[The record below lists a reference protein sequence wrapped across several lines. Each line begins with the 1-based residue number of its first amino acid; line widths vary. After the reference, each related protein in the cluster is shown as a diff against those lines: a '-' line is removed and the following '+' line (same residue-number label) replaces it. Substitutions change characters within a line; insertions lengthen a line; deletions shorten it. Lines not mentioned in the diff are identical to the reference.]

1 MALTLL
7 LPVLACL
14 QILPRPAALA
24 DEASLK
30 PLLTVSPE
38 YSTYRVGNSVTFTCL
53 TPKGHQAMQFQFLK
67 DEAEVDSPETQS
79 QLLHTY
85 NLPSLNVHDS
95 GSYRC
100 KYWPPGQK
108 IPSKLSDP
116 ITLNVYDRPPPPS
129 LSLDPPCLEYL
140 LGEQATVSCIDPK
153 VGEVTG
159 YRFYN
164 ERSGDI
170 STYAPDPSGGAK
182 LVFLAL
188 HMADAGPYTCK
199 YWKAQ
204 NGQEILSVGSQPVS
218 VSVLDPPSQ
227 PALSLDPTS
236 GVIKEGF
243 PLLITCMAPRD
254 TGERRFHF
262 YKDGVEFIPGNTLSQ
277 INTTGPGSGS
287 MNVSVLS
294 IPRAGPDSTGK
305 FTCGYEEK
313 VCQKWVQSPRSQAV
327 NITMTADKVF
337 LLRFLVVGGSFFI
350 INGLIFL
357 ISHCCL

>member
-14 QILPRPAALA
+14 QILPRPAAPA

-53 TPKGHQAMQFQFLK
+53 TPKGHQAMQFQFLR
-67 DEAEVDSPETQS
+67 DEAEVDFPETQS

-100 KYWPPGQK
+100 KYWPLGQK

-140 LGEQATVSCIDPK
+140 LGEQATLSCVDPE

-164 ERSGDI
+164 ERSGDN
-170 STYAPDPSGGAK
+170 STYAPDPSRGAK

-188 HMADAGPYTCK
+188 HMADAGPYICK
-199 YWKAQ
+199 YWRAQ

-218 VSVLDPPSQ
+218 VSVLEPPSQ
-227 PALSLDPTS
+227 PALILDPPS
-236 GVIKEGF
+236 GVIKEGL

-262 YKDGVEFIPGNTLSQ
+262 YKDGVEFIPGNTPSQ
-277 INTTGPGSGS
+277 INTTGPASGS

-294 IPRAGPDSTGK
+294 IPRAGPHSTGK

-327 NITMTADKVF
+327 NITVTADKVF

>member
-14 QILPRPAALA
+14 QILPRPVSLA

-38 YSTYRVGNSVTFTCL
+38 YSTYCIGNSVTFTCL
-53 TPKGHQAMQFQFLK
+53 TPKGHQAMQFQFLR
-67 DEAEVDSPETQS
+67 DGAEVDSAETQS
-79 QLLHTY
+79 QLPHTY
-85 NLPSLNVHDS
+85 NLPRLNVHDS

-100 KYWPPGQK
+100 RYWTPGQK
-108 IPSKLSDP
+108 IASKLSDP
-116 ITLNVYDRPPPPS
+116 ITINVYERPPPPS

-140 LGEQATVSCIDPK
+140 LGEPVMLSCIDPK
-153 VGEVTG
+153 VGKVTG

-164 ERSGDI
+164 ERNGET

-199 YWKAQ
+199 YWRAES
-204 NGQEILSVGSQPVS
+204 GQEILSVGSQPVS

-227 PALSLDPTS
+227 PSLSMDPPT
-236 GVIKEGF
+236 GVIKEGL
-243 PLLITCMAPRD
+243 PLLLTCTAPRD

-262 YKDGVEFIPGNTLSQ
+262 YRDGAEFIPGNTWSQ
-277 INTTGPGSGS
+277 ISTTGQGTGS
-287 MNVSVLS
+287 MNVSVLR
-294 IPRAGPDSTGK
+294 IPRASPNSSGR

-313 VCQKWVQSPRSQAV
+313 VCQKWVPSPRSQAV
-327 NITMTADKVF
+327 NITVTADKVF